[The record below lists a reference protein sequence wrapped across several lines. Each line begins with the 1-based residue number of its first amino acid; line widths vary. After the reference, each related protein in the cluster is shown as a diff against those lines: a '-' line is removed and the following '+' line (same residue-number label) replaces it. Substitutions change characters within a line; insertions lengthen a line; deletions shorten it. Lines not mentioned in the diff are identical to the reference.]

1 MGVRA
6 GPLYPSRVLLLIGVL
21 LAVFV
26 LPSPWGLAA
35 VAIGAILDIAE
46 TGAFIW
52 WSKRRSAAVGVD
64 SLIGKR
70 GVAVDALWPEGQV
83 KLAGE
88 IWKARCE
95 GGCDPG
101 TAVVVREVRGLMLIV
116 DPA

>member
-1 MGVRA
+1 M
-6 GPLYPSRVLLLIGVL
+6 LFLIGVL

-26 LPSPWGLAA
+26 LPSPWGLVA
-35 VAIGAILDIAE
+35 VAIGATLDIAE

-52 WSKRRSAAVGVD
+52 WSKQRGAAVGVD
-64 SLIGKR
+64 SLVGKR

-101 TAVVVREVRGLMLIV
+101 TAVVVREVRGLTLIV
-116 DPA
+116 EPA

>member
-1 MGVRA
+1 
-6 GPLYPSRVLLLIGVL
+6 VLFLIGVL

-26 LPSPWGLAA
+26 LPSPWGLVA

-52 WSKRRSAAVGVD
+52 WSKQRSAAVGAD
-64 SLIGKR
+64 SLVGKR

-88 IWKARCE
+88 IWKARCD

-101 TAVVVREVRGLMLIV
+101 TAVVVREVRGLTLIV

>member
-1 MGVRA
+1 M
-6 GPLYPSRVLLLIGVL
+6 LFLIGVL
-21 LAVFV
+21 LAVFL
-26 LPSPWGLAA
+26 LPSTWGLVA
-35 VAIGAILDIAE
+35 VAIGATLDIAE

-52 WSKRRSAAVGVD
+52 WSKRRSAAVGVE
-64 SLIGKR
+64 SLVGKR

-101 TAVVVREVRGLMLIV
+101 TPVVVREVRGLTLIV